1 MATTQYRL
9 YPSNIKYYHNYFFQ
23 VKVKDKVLDTIT
35 SSSYIT
41 TSTSSQ
47 YFQVEVIK
55 QPSQFNPDME
65 NPTQPVSWST
75 WTSQVKSEDG
85 ITVYDK
91 TGLYA
96 DTVYIDN
103 LHDVQVCADTLRWK
117 LINEIVELV

>member
-1 MATTQYRL
+1 M
-9 YPSNIKYYHNYFFQ
+9 
-23 VKVKDKVLDTIT
+23 DTIT
-35 SSSYIT
+35 SSSYTT

-47 YFQVEVIK
+47 YFQVGVIK
-55 QPSQFNPDME
+55 QTSQFNPDMK
-65 NPTQPVSWST
+65 NPTQPVSWSS

-103 LHDVQVCADTLRWK
+103 LHDVQVCADTLSRK
-117 LINEIVELV
+117 IINEIVELV